1 MLVVAR
7 WYPAVDDP
15 VRGSFVADQV
25 DALVASGQVEPTVA
39 SFEFVRLNR
48 VPERREPEREAI
60 HARFSEPA
68 RGRPDALTPG
78 GWPAVVGTWPHL
90 GGVPVARLP
99 VASGPEDPAAAEG
112 DDHLAAFV
120 PFVEG
125 LVERGVT
132 FDVLHAHTGF
142 PDGELAARA
151 AGMLGIPY
159 VVTEHSSRTRDLLRD
174 PDVRRR
180 YASVVQ
186 GAARIVVV
194 SEALGAE
201 LRAALPDL
209 AGVLDER
216 LEVVPNAVPVEL
228 FRAPP
233 ASERRRG
240 ELLYVG
246 TRKPDKGIVTLLEA
260 FALARARRP
269 DLTLR
274 LVGRSPTAE
283 DEARWRARAAELGVG
298 DAVAFDP
305 AVDRAGVADAMAR
318 ADVFVHASRYETFG
332 VVLVEALASGL
343 PVVATRS
350 GGADGILG
358 TDPPAAGALVPVD
371 DPEAMAGAIL
381 ETLARRE
388 TFDPLALRAGVEAR
402 FGAAAVARRLVDVYR
417 SAAGSA
423 AGRPGRAE
431 AASRGE
437 AAAAAPVEAMWPGAA
452 DLPAADDLPDRRAG
466 LPLVVGFNRVQ
477 AARLLATLPGE
488 LLGRLA
494 LVTMDDPGD
503 QPLPAGIGTVMTA
516 DLDAGYQAA
525 LQAARPAQQP
535 RGLAGR
541 VIRFARDPGA
551 SDRIAAV
558 HAGRPRYR
566 LETAQRR
573 VIETARAVA
582 GGGPGPAGGEA
593 EAGPPDLLCID
604 GYDILAA
611 GAAIDSGVAR
621 LVPGGIRWLADRW
634 AARPGG
640 AADAAAGDVAAPAV
654 RPR

>member
-1 MLVVAR
+1 MPPLRVLVIAR

-39 SFEFVRLNR
+39 SFEFTRLNR
-48 VPERREPEREAI
+48 VTERREPEREAI
-60 HARFSEPA
+60 HARCSVPA
-68 RGRPDALTPG
+68 RDRPDALTPG
-78 GWPAVVGTWPHL
+78 GWPAAVGTWSYL
-90 GGVPVARLP
+90 AGVPVARLL

-125 LVERGVT
+125 LIERGAT
-132 FDVLHAHTGF
+132 FDLLHAHTGF
-142 PDGELAARA
+142 PDGELAAKA

-174 PDVRRR
+174 PEVRRR
-180 YASVVQ
+180 YAAVVQ
-186 GAARIVVV
+186 GAARIIVV
-194 SEALGAE
+194 SEALGTE

-216 LEVVPNAVPVEL
+216 LAVVPNAVPVEL

-233 ASERRRG
+233 ARERRHG

-246 TRKPDKGIVTLLEA
+246 TRKPDKGIGTLLEA

-274 LVGRSPTAE
+274 LVGRSPTAA
-283 DEARWRARAAELGVG
+283 DETAWRARASELGVA

-318 ADVFVHASRYETFG
+318 ADAFVHPSRYETFG
-332 VVLVEALASGL
+332 IVLVEALASGL

-358 TDPPAAGALVPVD
+358 PDPSTTGALVPVD
-371 DPEAMAGAIL
+371 DPRAMAGAIL
-381 ETLARRE
+381 DTLERRE
-388 TFDPLALRAGVEAR
+388 EFDPAALRSGVEAR
-402 FGAAAVARRLVDVYR
+402 FGAAAVARSLVGVYR
-417 SAAGSA
+417 SAAATDVSA
-423 AGRPGRAE
+423 PADVPVA
-431 AASRGE
+431 AASPRGT
-437 AAAAAPVEAMWPGAA
+437 V
-452 DLPAADDLPDRRAG
+452 DLPAGRHR

-488 LLGRLA
+488 LLGRLT
-494 LVTMDDPGD
+494 LVTVDDPGD
-503 QPLPAGIGTVMTA
+503 QPLPARIGTVVTA
-516 DLDAGYQAA
+516 DLDTGYQAA
-525 LQAARPAQQP
+525 LRAARPTQQP
-535 RGLAGR
+535 KGLVGR
-541 VIRFARDPGA
+541 VIRFARDPRA

-558 HAGRPRYR
+558 QADRPRYR

-573 VIETARAVA
+573 VIETARAAA
-582 GGGPGPAGGEA
+582 GGNPDAAG
-593 EAGPPDLLCID
+593 AGAGLPDLLCID
-604 GYDILAA
+604 GYDVLAA
-611 GAAIDSGVAR
+611 EPAIDSGVAR
-621 LVPGGIRWLADRW
+621 LAPGGVRWLADRW
-634 AARPGG
+634 AT
-640 AADAAAGDVAAPAV
+640 DAHEH
-654 RPR
+654 R